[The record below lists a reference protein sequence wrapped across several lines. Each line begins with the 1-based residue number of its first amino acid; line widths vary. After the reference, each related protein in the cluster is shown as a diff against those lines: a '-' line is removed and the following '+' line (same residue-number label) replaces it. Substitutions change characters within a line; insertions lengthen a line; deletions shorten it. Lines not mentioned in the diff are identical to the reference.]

1 MTFYGTASQPADSR
15 SAQRGSLAV
24 ALLAG
29 LGAAVAGAFVWGL
42 VAYLTK
48 HQFSLVA
55 VLIGAAVGYAVS
67 KFRPGD
73 PAAAVASAV
82 LALLGCA
89 LGVFLA
95 LIFTTLGAGIGLGTI
110 LGHLNVLM
118 SAYPRSVGFL
128 GVIFWLVAAYL
139 GFRTALSG
147 VRGRQAR
154 RFRGQPGGYPG
165 AAGQPAPPAPGE
177 PGSPRPYFGPPAGGP
192 DGPGQPQPGQS
203 QPDQAGTADGPGFA
217 LPKDPLP
224 KDP

>member
-15 SAQRGSLAV
+15 SAQRGSLAL
-24 ALLAG
+24 ALMAG

-55 VLIGAAVGYAVS
+55 VS

-73 PAAAVASAV
+73 PAAAAASAV

-95 LIFTTLGAGIGLGTI
+95 LIFTTLGAGIGLATI

-118 SAYPRSVGFL
+118 GAYPRSVGLL

-147 VRGRQAR
+147 ARGPQAR
-154 RFRGQPGGYPG
+154 RSPGRPGGYPG
-165 AAGQPAPPAPGE
+165 AAGQPAPPAPGQ
-177 PGSPRPYFGPPAGGP
+177 PGFPRPYFGPPADGQN
-192 DGPGQPQPGQS
+192 GPGQPQPGQPGPGQS
-203 QPDQAGTADGPGFA
+203 PPGQPQPDQAGAADGPGFA
-217 LPKDPLP
+217 LPKDP
-224 KDP
+224 